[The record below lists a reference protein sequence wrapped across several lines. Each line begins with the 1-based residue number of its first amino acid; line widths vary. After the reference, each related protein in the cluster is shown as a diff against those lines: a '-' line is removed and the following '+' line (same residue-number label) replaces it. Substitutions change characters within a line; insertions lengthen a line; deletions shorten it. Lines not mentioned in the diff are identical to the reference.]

1 MVSPRRPSPPL
12 LDRSIGIAVAA
23 ALGLGPLAL
32 PSQARAEGPAVQVPE
47 NRQDAPGEQAAAP
60 VPEEAE
66 AEAEAEV
73 PAPETGDAEPAPT
86 PQTTEP
92 APAVGTTPEEP
103 APSSNPNPAPT
114 PAPESGLP
122 SYEAPVAPAPPPADG
137 ESLPTLPGTGA
148 GLFVLSGVLLG
159 TSAMSF
165 TATGFGV
172 AQGWDSEVVAGT
184 GVLGSLM
191 LGASA
196 IMLASGVKR
205 NKKFKAWGEANPDLY
220 EPSRKRGTGML
231 AGGITATALGG
242 TATLWGGVAQALQCY
257 EVFDVC
263 EPSPVPPV
271 ALGLGLASLTTGV
284 TLLILANKRKHR
296 YDEWRRGLDPARVQV
311 VPTASASR
319 EGLSFGVAGRF

>member
-1 MVSPRRPSPPL
+1 M
-12 LDRSIGIAVAA
+12 AA
-23 ALGLGPLAL
+23 ALGLGGPLAL
-32 PSQARAEGPAVQVPE
+32 PSQARAEGPAVQVPKS
-47 NRQDAPGEQAAAP
+47 RQDAPGEQAA
-60 VPEEAE
+60 
-66 AEAEAEV
+66 
-73 PAPETGDAEPAPT
+73 EPAPT
-86 PQTTEP
+86 PEEAETETEVETPAPKTEDAEPTPTPKATEP
-92 APAVGTTPEEP
+92 ASAAETTPEEP
-103 APSSNPNPAPT
+103 APSSDAAPAPNPASA

-122 SYEAPVAPAPPPADG
+122 SYEAAVAPAPPADG

-172 AQGWDSEVVAGT
+172 AQEWDTEVVAGT

-196 IMLASGVKR
+196 IMLASGLKR

-242 TATLWGGVAQALQCY
+242 TATLWGGIMQGLQCY
-257 EVFDVC
+257 HAFDVC
-263 EPSPVPPV
+263 EPSPLPPV

-284 TLLILANKRKHR
+284 TLLILADKRKNK
-296 YDEWRRGLDPARVQV
+296 YDEWRRGLDPARFQV